1 VSGKPDH
8 LTDDAGAV
16 LAESIDDRIYFIRSK
31 RWIAYPKA
39 IEILGHLNDLL
50 KHPRTT
56 RMPSL
61 AVYGD
66 SGMGKSMLVEKF
78 KDDHSQSAHAWPH
91 RPRSKLLVVELAGRP
106 SERRLFAQILAV
118 LGAPQSPRAT
128 IAELERTTIRLLEDL
143 SVQVLVLDE
152 IHNVLAA
159 SWHEQRVV
167 FNTLRNMSNVLKLS
181 LVCFGIMEARQAING
196 DVQLARRFD
205 SFLLPRW
212 MAGKEFEQLVLA
224 IVRNLPLKEPS
235 VLTVKGLRRILLAS
249 DGVSAR
255 IFRML
260 NDVAV
265 DAIET
270 GAERIT
276 DEALERYRPLGED
289 EAAFQ

>member
-1 VSGKPDH
+1 MTEKPDH
-8 LTDDAGAV
+8 LTDDAGAA
-16 LAESIDDRIYFIRSK
+16 LTESVDERIYFIRSK

-39 IEILGHLNDLL
+39 IEILGHLNALL
-50 KHPRTT
+50 THPRTT

-78 KDDHSQSAHAWPH
+78 KDDYALSA
-91 RPRSKLLVVELAGRP
+91 REKPRGPKAKLLVVELAGRP
-106 SERRLFAQILAV
+106 NERRLFAQILAV
-118 LGAPQSPRAT
+118 LGAPQNPRAT
-128 IAELERTTIRLLEDL
+128 IVELERTTVRLLGDL
-143 SVQVLVLDE
+143 GVQVLVLDE

-159 SWHEQRVV
+159 SWREQRVV
-167 FNTLRNMSNVLKLS
+167 FNTLRYLSNELKLS

-196 DVQLARRFD
+196 DVQLARRFN
-205 SFLLPRW
+205 SVSLPRW

-224 IVRNLPLKEPS
+224 IIRNLPLKEPS

-265 DAIET
+265 EAIET
-270 GAERIT
+270 GVERIT
-276 DEALERYRPLGED
+276 DEALERYKPVGED
-289 EAAFQ
+289 EATFQ

>member
-1 VSGKPDH
+1 MTGKPDH
-8 LTDDAGAV
+8 LTDDAGAA
-16 LAESIDDRIYFIRSK
+16 LAESIDERIYFIRSK

-39 IEILGHLNDLL
+39 IEILGHLNALL

-78 KDDHSQSAHAWPH
+78 KDDYALSASD
-91 RPRSKLLVVELAGRP
+91 RPGAPKVKLLVVELAGRP
-106 SERRLFAQILAV
+106 NERRLFAQILAV
-118 LGAPQSPRAT
+118 LGAPQNPRAT
-128 IAELERTTIRLLEDL
+128 IVELERTTVRLLGDL
-143 SVQVLVLDE
+143 GVQVLVLDE

-159 SWHEQRVV
+159 SWREQRVV
-167 FNTLRNMSNVLKLS
+167 FNTLRYLSNELKLS
-181 LVCFGIMEARQAING
+181 LVCFGIMEARQAIHG
-196 DVQLARRFD
+196 DGQLARRFD
-205 SFLLPRW
+205 SVSLPRW

-235 VLTVKGLRRILLAS
+235 VLSVKGLRHILQAS
-249 DGVSAR
+249 GGVSAH

-260 NDVAV
+260 NDVAIE
-265 DAIET
+265 AIET

-276 DEALERYRPLGED
+276 DEALERYKPVGED
-289 EAAFQ
+289 EATFQ

>member
-1 VSGKPDH
+1 VTGKPDH
-8 LTDDAGAV
+8 LTDDAGAA
-16 LAESIDDRIYFIRSK
+16 LAESIDERSYFIRSK
-31 RWIAYPKA
+31 RWVAYPKA

-78 KDDHSQSAHAWPH
+78 KDDYALSTREKPRA
-91 RPRSKLLVVELAGRP
+91 PRSKLLVVELAGRP
-106 SERRLFAQILAV
+106 NERRLFAQILAV
-118 LGAPQSPRAT
+118 LGAPQNPRAT
-128 IAELERTTIRLLEDL
+128 IVELERTTVRLLGDL
-143 SVQVLVLDE
+143 GVQVLVLDE

-159 SWHEQRVV
+159 SWREQRVV
-167 FNTLRNMSNVLKLS
+167 FNTLRYLSNELKLS

-205 SFLLPRW
+205 SVSLPRW
-212 MAGKEFEQLVLA
+212 IAGKEFEQLVLA

-260 NDVAV
+260 NDVAIE
-265 DAIET
+265 ALET
-270 GAERIT
+270 GVERIT
-276 DEALERYRPLGED
+276 DEALERYKPVGED
-289 EAAFQ
+289 EATFQ

>member
-1 VSGKPDH
+1 VTGKPDH
-8 LTDDAGAV
+8 LTDDAGAA
-16 LAESIDDRIYFIRSK
+16 LAESIDERIYFIRSK
-31 RWIAYPKA
+31 RWVAYPKA
-39 IEILGHLNDLL
+39 IEILGHLNALL

-78 KDDHSQSAHAWPH
+78 KDDYALST
-91 RPRSKLLVVELAGRP
+91 REKPRGPKAKLLVVELAGRP
-106 SERRLFAQILAV
+106 NERRLFAQILAV
-118 LGAPQSPRAT
+118 LGAPQNPRAT
-128 IAELERTTIRLLEDL
+128 IVELERTTVRLLGDL
-143 SVQVLVLDE
+143 AVQVLVLDE

-159 SWHEQRVV
+159 SWREQRVV
-167 FNTLRNMSNVLKLS
+167 FNTLRYLSNELKLS

-205 SFLLPRW
+205 SVSLPRW
-212 MAGKEFEQLVLA
+212 IADKEFEQLVLA

-260 NDVAV
+260 NDVAIE
-265 DAIET
+265 AIET
-270 GAERIT
+270 GVERIT
-276 DEALERYRPLGED
+276 DEALERYKPVGED
-289 EAAFQ
+289 EATFQ

>member
-1 VSGKPDH
+1 MTGKPDH
-8 LTDDAGAV
+8 LTDDAGAA
-16 LAESIDDRIYFIRSK
+16 LAESIDERIYFIRSK
-31 RWIAYPKA
+31 RWVAYPKA
-39 IEILGHLNDLL
+39 IEILAHLNALL

-66 SGMGKSMLVEKF
+66 SGMGKSRLVEKF
-78 KDDHSQSAHAWPH
+78 KDDYALST
-91 RPRSKLLVVELAGRP
+91 REKPRGPKAKLLVVELAGRP
-106 SERRLFAQILAV
+106 NERRLFAQILAV
-118 LGAPQSPRAT
+118 LGAPQNPRAT
-128 IAELERTTIRLLEDL
+128 IVELERTTVRLLGDL
-143 SVQVLVLDE
+143 GIQVLVLDE

-159 SWHEQRVV
+159 SWREQRVV
-167 FNTLRNMSNVLKLS
+167 FNTLRYLSNELKLS

-196 DVQLARRFD
+196 DVQLARRFN
-205 SFLLPRW
+205 SVSLPRW
-212 MAGKEFEQLVLA
+212 IAGKEFEQLVLA

-260 NDVAV
+260 NDVAIE
-265 DAIET
+265 AIET
-270 GAERIT
+270 GVERIT
-276 DEALERYRPLGED
+276 DEALERYKPVGEG

>member
-1 VSGKPDH
+1 MSGKPDH

-66 SGMGKSMLVEKF
+66 SGIGKSMLVEKF

-159 SWHEQRVV
+159 SWREQRVV
-167 FNTLRNMSNVLKLS
+167 FNTLRNLSNVLKLS

-212 MAGKEFEQLVLA
+212 MAGNEFEQLVLA

>member
-1 VSGKPDH
+1 MTEKPDH
-8 LTDDAGAV
+8 LTDDAGTA
-16 LAESIDDRIYFIRSK
+16 LAESIDERIYFIRSK

-39 IEILGHLNDLL
+39 IEILGHLNALL

-78 KDDHSQSAHAWPH
+78 KDDYALSA
-91 RPRSKLLVVELAGRP
+91 REKPRGPKAKLLVIELAGRP
-106 SERRLFAQILAV
+106 NERRLFAQILAV
-118 LGAPQSPRAT
+118 LGAPQNPRAT
-128 IAELERTTIRLLEDL
+128 IVELERTTVRLLGDL
-143 SVQVLVLDE
+143 GVQVLVLDE

-159 SWHEQRVV
+159 SWREQRVV
-167 FNTLRNMSNVLKLS
+167 FNTLRYLSNELKLS

-205 SFLLPRW
+205 SVSLPRW
-212 MAGKEFEQLVLA
+212 IAGKEFEQLVLA

-260 NDVAV
+260 NDVAIE
-265 DAIET
+265 AIET
-270 GAERIT
+270 GVERIT
-276 DEALERYRPLGED
+276 DEALERYKPVGED
-289 EAAFQ
+289 EATFQ

>member
-1 VSGKPDH
+1 VTGKPDH
-8 LTDDAGAV
+8 LTDDAGAA
-16 LAESIDDRIYFIRSK
+16 LAESIDERIYFIRSK

-39 IEILGHLNDLL
+39 TEILGHLNALL

-78 KDDHSQSAHAWPH
+78 KDDYALST
-91 RPRSKLLVVELAGRP
+91 REKPRAPKSKLLVLELAGRP
-106 SERRLFAQILAV
+106 NERRLFAQILAV
-118 LGAPQSPRAT
+118 LGAPQNPRAT
-128 IAELERTTIRLLEDL
+128 IVELERTTVRLLGDL
-143 SVQVLVLDE
+143 GVQVLVLDE
-152 IHNVLAA
+152 IHNVPAA
-159 SWHEQRVV
+159 SWREQRVV
-167 FNTLRNMSNVLKLS
+167 FNTLRYLSNELKLS

-205 SFLLPRW
+205 SVSLPRW

-260 NDVAV
+260 NDVAIE
-265 DAIET
+265 AIET
-270 GAERIT
+270 GMERIT
-276 DEALERYRPLGED
+276 DEALERYKPVGEG
-289 EAAFQ
+289 EATFQ

>member
-1 VSGKPDH
+1 VTGKPDH
-8 LTDDAGAV
+8 LTDDAGAA
-16 LAESIDDRIYFIRSK
+16 LAESIDERSYFIRSK
-31 RWIAYPKA
+31 RWVAYPKA
-39 IEILGHLNDLL
+39 IEILGHLNALL

-78 KDDHSQSAHAWPH
+78 KDDYALSTREKPRA
-91 RPRSKLLVVELAGRP
+91 PRSKLLVVELAGRP
-106 SERRLFAQILAV
+106 NERRLFAQILAV
-118 LGAPQSPRAT
+118 LGAPQNPRAT
-128 IAELERTTIRLLEDL
+128 IVELERTTVRLLGDL
-143 SVQVLVLDE
+143 GVQVLVLDE

-159 SWHEQRVV
+159 SWREQRVV
-167 FNTLRNMSNVLKLS
+167 FNTLRYLSNELKLS

-205 SFLLPRW
+205 SVSLPRW
-212 MAGKEFEQLVLA
+212 VAGKEFEQLVLA

-260 NDVAV
+260 NDVAIE
-265 DAIET
+265 AIET
-270 GAERIT
+270 GMERIT
-276 DEALERYRPLGED
+276 DEALERYKPVGEG
-289 EAAFQ
+289 EATFQ

>member
-1 VSGKPDH
+1 VTGKPDH
-8 LTDDAGAV
+8 LTDDAGAA
-16 LAESIDDRIYFIRSK
+16 LAESIDESIYFIRSK

-39 IEILGHLNDLL
+39 IEILGHLNALL

-78 KDDHSQSAHAWPH
+78 KDDCAQSARE
-91 RPRSKLLVVELAGRP
+91 RPRGPKAKLLVVELAGRP
-106 SERRLFAQILAV
+106 NERRLFAQILAV
-118 LGAPQSPRAT
+118 LGAPQNPRAT
-128 IAELERTTIRLLEDL
+128 IVELERTTVRLLGDL
-143 SVQVLVLDE
+143 GVQVLVLDE

-167 FNTLRNMSNVLKLS
+167 FNTLRYLSNELKLS

-205 SFLLPRW
+205 SVSLPRW

-260 NDVAV
+260 NDVAIE
-265 DAIET
+265 AIEN
-270 GAERIT
+270 GVERIT
-276 DEALERYRPLGED
+276 DEALELYKPVGEG

>member
-1 VSGKPDH
+1 VIEKPDH
-8 LTDDAGAV
+8 LTDDAGDA
-16 LAESIDDRIYFIRSK
+16 LAESIDERIYFIRSK

-39 IEILGHLNDLL
+39 IEILGHLNALL

-78 KDDHSQSAHAWPH
+78 KDDYALSA
-91 RPRSKLLVVELAGRP
+91 REKPRGPKAKLLVVELAGRP
-106 SERRLFAQILAV
+106 NERRLFAQILAV

-128 IAELERTTIRLLEDL
+128 IVELERTTVRLLRDL
-143 SVQVLVLDE
+143 GVQVLVLDE

-159 SWHEQRVV
+159 SWREQRVV
-167 FNTLRNMSNVLKLS
+167 FNTLRYLSNELKLS

-205 SFLLPRW
+205 SVSLPRW

-224 IVRNLPLKEPS
+224 IIRNLPLKEPS
-235 VLTVKGLRRILLAS
+235 VLTVKGLRRILQTS
-249 DGVSAR
+249 DGGSAR

-260 NDVAV
+260 NDVAIE
-265 DAIET
+265 AIET
-270 GAERIT
+270 GVERIT
-276 DEALERYRPLGED
+276 DEALERYKPVGED
-289 EAAFQ
+289 EATFQ

>member
-1 VSGKPDH
+1 VTGKPDH
-8 LTDDAGAV
+8 LTDDAGAA
-16 LAESIDDRIYFIRSK
+16 LAESIDERIYFIRSK
-31 RWIAYPKA
+31 RWVVYPKA
-39 IEILGHLNDLL
+39 IEMLAHLNALL

-78 KDDHSQSAHAWPH
+78 KDDYALST
-91 RPRSKLLVVELAGRP
+91 REKPRGPKAKLLVVELAGRP
-106 SERRLFAQILAV
+106 NERRLFAQILAV
-118 LGAPQSPRAT
+118 LGAPQNPRAT
-128 IAELERTTIRLLEDL
+128 IVELERTTVRLLGDL
-143 SVQVLVLDE
+143 GVQVLVMDE

-159 SWHEQRVV
+159 SWREQRVV
-167 FNTLRNMSNVLKLS
+167 FNTLRYLSNELKLS
-181 LVCFGIMEARQAING
+181 LVCFGIMEARQAIKG

-205 SFLLPRW
+205 SVSLPRW
-212 MAGKEFEQLVLA
+212 IAGKEFEQLVLA

-260 NDVAV
+260 NDVAIE
-265 DAIET
+265 AIET
-270 GAERIT
+270 GVEQIT
-276 DEALERYRPLGED
+276 DEALERYKPVGEG

>member
-1 VSGKPDH
+1 MTGKPDH
-8 LTDDAGAV
+8 LTDDAGAA
-16 LAESIDDRIYFIRSK
+16 LAESIDERIYFIRSK
-31 RWIAYPKA
+31 RWVAYPKA
-39 IEILGHLNDLL
+39 IEILAHLNALL

-78 KDDHSQSAHAWPH
+78 KDDYALST
-91 RPRSKLLVVELAGRP
+91 REKPRGPKAKLLVVELAGRP
-106 SERRLFAQILAV
+106 NERRLFAQILAV
-118 LGAPQSPRAT
+118 LGAPQNPRAT
-128 IAELERTTIRLLEDL
+128 IVELERTTVRLLGDL
-143 SVQVLVLDE
+143 GVQVLVLDE

-159 SWHEQRVV
+159 SWREQRVV
-167 FNTLRNMSNVLKLS
+167 FNTLRYLSNELKLS

-205 SFLLPRW
+205 SVSLPRW
-212 MAGKEFEQLVLA
+212 IAGKEFEQLVLA

-260 NDVAV
+260 NDVAIE
-265 DAIET
+265 AIET
-270 GAERIT
+270 GVERIT
-276 DEALERYRPLGED
+276 DEALERYKPVGEG

>member
-1 VSGKPDH
+1 MTGKPDH
-8 LTDDAGAV
+8 LTDDAGAA
-16 LAESIDDRIYFIRSK
+16 LAESIDERIYFIRSK

-39 IEILGHLNDLL
+39 IEILGHLNALL

-78 KDDHSQSAHAWPH
+78 KDDYALST
-91 RPRSKLLVVELAGRP
+91 REKPRGPKAKLLVVELAGRP
-106 SERRLFAQILAV
+106 NERRLFAQILAV
-118 LGAPQSPRAT
+118 LGAPQNPRAT
-128 IAELERTTIRLLEDL
+128 IVELERTTVRLLGDL
-143 SVQVLVLDE
+143 GVQVLVLDE

-159 SWHEQRVV
+159 SWREQRVV
-167 FNTLRNMSNVLKLS
+167 FNTLRYLSNELKLS

-205 SFLLPRW
+205 SVSLPRW
-212 MAGKEFEQLVLA
+212 IAGKEFEQLVLA

-249 DGVSAR
+249 DGISAR

-260 NDVAV
+260 NDVAIE
-265 DAIET
+265 AIET
-270 GAERIT
+270 GVERIT
-276 DEALERYRPLGED
+276 DEALERYKPVGED
-289 EAAFQ
+289 EATFQ

>member
-1 VSGKPDH
+1 MIEKPDH
-8 LTDDAGAV
+8 LTDDAGDA
-16 LAESIDDRIYFIRSK
+16 LAESIDERIYFIRSK

-39 IEILGHLNDLL
+39 IEILGHLNALL

-78 KDDHSQSAHAWPH
+78 KDDYALSA
-91 RPRSKLLVVELAGRP
+91 REKPRGPKAKLLVVELAGRP
-106 SERRLFAQILAV
+106 NERRLFAQILAV

-128 IAELERTTIRLLEDL
+128 IVELERTTVRLLRDL
-143 SVQVLVLDE
+143 GVQVLVLDE

-159 SWHEQRVV
+159 SWREQRVV
-167 FNTLRNMSNVLKLS
+167 FNTLRYLSNELKLS

-205 SFLLPRW
+205 SVSLPRW

-224 IVRNLPLKEPS
+224 IIRNLPLKEPS
-235 VLTVKGLRRILLAS
+235 VLTVKGLRRILQTS
-249 DGVSAR
+249 DGGSAR

-260 NDVAV
+260 NDVAIE
-265 DAIET
+265 AIET
-270 GAERIT
+270 GVERIT
-276 DEALERYRPLGED
+276 DEALERYKPVGED
-289 EAAFQ
+289 EATFQ